1 MSLTA
6 VCLHFRIEWYREPLS
21 IHHEDNSGDLIEL
34 RQRVYVYRHHSGISK
49 PEGHWVNRARHI
61 YDTKKHIM
69 RVRILIISAIITLDM
84 MKFEDLKSH
93 FFLKV
98 KLSPLMLE
106 DEAAYSC
113 EITYEEPGR
122 WFKDSCQD
130 PQLTLLNVLG
140 KPDDV
145 IVTMENG
152 TELEDGYI
160 LGPYTEGSNLLLRC
174 HAEGGRPIPQQ
185 TPKGREGH

>member
-1 MSLTA
+1 
-6 VCLHFRIEWYREPLS
+6 
-21 IHHEDNSGDLIEL
+21 
-34 RQRVYVYRHHSGISK
+34 
-49 PEGHWVNRARHI
+49 
-61 YDTKKHIM
+61 
-69 RVRILIISAIITLDM
+69 
-84 MKFEDLKSH
+84 
-93 FFLKV
+93 
-98 KLSPLMLE
+98 MLE

-130 PQLTLLNVLG
+130 PQLTLVNVLG

-160 LGPYTEGSNLLLRC
+160 LGPYTEGANLLLRC
-174 HAEGGRPIPQQ
+174 HAEGGRPIPEVSNFKIFDKIWAQSF
-185 TPKGREGH
+185 TSLKADLHKYISGGFKNLRFGLNGK

>member
-1 MSLTA
+1 
-6 VCLHFRIEWYREPLS
+6 
-21 IHHEDNSGDLIEL
+21 
-34 RQRVYVYRHHSGISK
+34 
-49 PEGHWVNRARHI
+49 
-61 YDTKKHIM
+61 
-69 RVRILIISAIITLDM
+69 
-84 MKFEDLKSH
+84 
-93 FFLKV
+93 
-98 KLSPLMLE
+98 MLE

-130 PQLTLLNVLG
+130 PQLTLVNVLG

-160 LGPYTEGSNLLLRC
+160 LGPYTEGANLLLRC
-174 HAEGGRPIPQQ
+174 HAEGGRPIPEVSNFNIFDKIWAQSYISLKADLHQ
-185 TPKGREGH
+185 DIN

>member
-1 MSLTA
+1 MCLKIFVKNQESSSKIPPKKLKDILVSLTA

-84 MKFEDLKSH
+84 KQFK
-93 FFLKV
+93 
-98 KLSPLMLE
+98 
-106 DEAAYSC
+106 
-113 EITYEEPGR
+113 IT
-122 WFKDSCQD
+122 CI
-130 PQLTLLNVLG
+130 NG
-140 KPDDV
+140 KP
-145 IVTMENG
+145 
-152 TELEDGYI
+152 
-160 LGPYTEGSNLLLRC
+160 S
-174 HAEGGRPIPQQ
+174 
-185 TPKGREGH
+185 